1 MYNILWLDDEFV
13 VNGKAHALKEDL
25 EKNIYLGNKSG
36 ETYIEVC
43 ASYERFAQY
52 IKSKTPNVVILDIE
66 CYNKEDDIQ
75 RNESPCASGF
85 CNAKDLAV
93 SLNIPIIV
101 FTGKYNNYNHDFFSY
116 SVQNCAYVLQKIG
129 TTINLY
135 EALFEGY
142 EGKKAV
148 LVGNRYPDYPFF
160 DTLLDH
166 RILPIEGV
174 IPDQLTSTAIQGIL
188 NEYELLSKVTERDFK
203 EVQNNNVANI
213 RTIVEYIFNNCLI
226 EDFANAIP
234 FPFGN
239 TPNKAFK
246 FANLNNFTLGLWYQH
261 KPLGN
266 DIIPDEVKLALAYV
280 WDGSCSFLHP
290 IKEIYTPPIFKHVIE
305 SLQVKRMIFDSF
317 IIVMKWFTI
326 YKMNNMAPKDWNQ
339 LQPISY
345 DLR

>member
-13 VNGKAHALKEDL
+13 LNGKSHLLKENL
-25 EKNIYLGNKSG
+25 EKLILLGNHSDN
-36 ETYIEVC
+36 TVIDVC
-43 ASYERFAQY
+43 ASYEQYAQC
-52 IKSKTPNVVILDIE
+52 IESKTPNVVILDVE
-66 CYNKEDDIQ
+66 CYDKEDDIQ
-75 RNESPCASGF
+75 MNICPSSSGF
-85 CNAKDLAV
+85 FKAKHLAD
-93 SLNIPIIV
+93 SRKIPVVV
-101 FTGKYNNYNHDFFSY
+101 FTGTRVCDDHSDFSCAIQ
-116 SVQNCAYVLQKIG
+116 SCAYAFEKSKSVVP
-129 TTINLY
+129 LY

-166 RILPIEGV
+166 RILPMEGV

-188 NEYELLSKVTERDFK
+188 NEYELLSKVTEKDFK

-234 FPFGN
+234 FPFGKS
-239 TPNKAFK
+239 PNQAFK
-246 FANLNNFTLGLWYQH
+246 FANLNNLTWGLWSQH
-261 KPLGN
+261 KALGN
-266 DIIPDEVKLALAYV
+266 DVIPDEVKLALAYV

-290 IKEIYTPPIFKHVIE
+290 IKEIYTPPIFKNVIE
-305 SLQVKRMIFDSF
+305 SLQVKRMVFDSF
-317 IIVMKWFTI
+317 IIVMKWFTL